1 MPSLFVVRGR
11 DQGRHFQLSQPVL
24 RLGREAGSDIQLFD
38 SEASRTHA
46 ELRVQQDGTWELVDL
61 NSSNGTRVNADVI
74 STHVLRSG
82 DRVEIGETL
91 MIFTGAGQPREM
103 DAAHGIDTS

>member
-11 DQGRHFQLSQPVL
+11 DQGRHFQLSQNIL
-24 RLGREAGSDIQLFD
+24 RVGREAGSDIQLLD

-46 ELRVQQDGTWELVDL
+46 EVRLQADGSWELLDL
-61 NSSNGTRVNADVI
+61 NSSNGTRVNGELVAKRE
-74 STHVLRSG
+74 LRSG

-91 MIFTGAGQPREM
+91 MIFTGA
-103 DAAHGIDTS
+103 ATT